1 MPLLPDP
8 PRTSSVP
15 LAPVME
21 VATSRIAPPL
31 PPPPGLLPPPPLPP
45 LVAEISMVP
54 AMLTFPVA
62 RNATAVLA
70 ALRVNRTVTPDG
82 TVTVVK
88 LKRPVAGRAS
98 VVFVVGLN
106 APSAPVLPLLNVCA
120 RTGPAA
126 AAKAPHRAI
135 ATVGR

>member
-1 MPLLPDP
+1 MPALLPRNVP
-8 PRTSSVP
+8 PT
-15 LAPVME
+15 
-21 VATSRIAPPL
+21 T
-31 PPPPGLLPPPPLPP
+31 LPP
-45 LVAEISMVP
+45 LVAEMSMVP

-120 RTGPAA
+120 RTGPVV

-135 ATVGR
+135 ATVVR